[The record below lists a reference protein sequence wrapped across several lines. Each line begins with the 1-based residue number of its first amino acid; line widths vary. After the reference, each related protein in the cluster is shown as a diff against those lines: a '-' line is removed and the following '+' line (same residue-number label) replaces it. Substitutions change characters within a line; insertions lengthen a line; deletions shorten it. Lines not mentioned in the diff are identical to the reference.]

1 MWSFSD
7 SDLDVPSNHQEHF
20 NTPCIASPFGATAPP
35 GVQRKRSFNH
45 QINRKSNKSMNKKS
59 LHQWLRLQEVH
70 HRIRDC
76 EDENEKFE
84 LYISK
89 LFFSALFRDQ
99 GIPIIYQNLSFVN
112 DFMKIV
118 WTSLKKMGEN
128 LFLHKCHLWVSKI
141 RRKQRNLDI

>member
-45 QINRKSNKSMNKKS
+45 GISRKSNKSMSKKS
-59 LHQWLRLQEVH
+59 LQQWLRLQEVH

-89 LFFSALFRDQ
+89 LLYTLQ
-99 GIPIIYQNLSFVN
+99 CIIYINLYFFVVTP
-112 DFMKIV
+112 FFQASGK
-118 WTSLKKMGEN
+118 E
-128 LFLHKCHLWVSKI
+128 FLVK
-141 RRKQRNLDI
+141 R

>member
-7 SDLDVPSNHQEHF
+7 SDLDVPSNHQEQF

-45 QINRKSNKSMNKKS
+45 QINRRSNKSMSKKS
-59 LHQWLRLQEVH
+59 LQQWLRLQEVH

-89 LFFSALFRDQ
+89 LIFSALFRDP
-99 GIPIIYQNLSFVN
+99 GIPIIYVC
-112 DFMKIV
+112 
-118 WTSLKKMGEN
+118 T
-128 LFLHKCHLWVSKI
+128 LFPFTKTFLL
-141 RRKQRNLDI
+141 

>member
-7 SDLDVPSNHQEHF
+7 SDLDVTSNHQEQF

-45 QINRKSNKSMNKKS
+45 GISRKSNKSMSKKS
-59 LHQWLRLQEVH
+59 LQQWLRLQEVH

-89 LFFSALFRDQ
+89 LLHTLQ
-99 GIPIIYQNLSFVN
+99 CIIYINLYLFCCNSFFPSKRERVFGQALDGN
-112 DFMKIV
+112 FMEFELIRLKICTV
-118 WTSLKKMGEN
+118 VCTAN
-128 LFLHKCHLWVSKI
+128 
-141 RRKQRNLDI
+141 

>member
-1 MWSFSD
+1 MKFRKIQGATMWSFSD
-7 SDLDVPSNHQEHF
+7 SDLDVPSNHQEQF

-45 QINRKSNKSMNKKS
+45 QINRRSNKSMSKKS
-59 LHQWLRLQEVH
+59 LQQWLRLQEVH

-89 LFFSALFRDQ
+89 LFFSALIRDPVW
-99 GIPIIYQNLSFVN
+99 GSPLFPCVLYFPLPKPFFCKRFYENCI
-112 DFMKIV
+112 DFFK
-118 WTSLKKMGEN
+118 
-128 LFLHKCHLWVSKI
+128 
-141 RRKQRNLDI
+141 RNG